1 MKSFTINLSPVK
13 ILIAFGTLILSWIS
27 YISLEAINNSK
38 AISVLEEKHTSDDR
52 QDEELRE
59 IRRTI
64 QDITVLFFD
73 QEHAEDDGPLT
84 VLERPPDFSAAQ
96 MIIEDLIKTRTFNE
110 KTQ

>member
-13 ILIAFGTLILSWIS
+13 ILIAFGTLVLSWIS

-38 AISVLEEKHTSDDR
+38 AISVLEEKRSSDNR
-52 QDEELRE
+52 QDKELRE

-64 QDITVLFFD
+64 QDMTVLFF
-73 QEHAEDDGPLT
+73 EHHDDEEEELT
-84 VLERPPDFSAAQ
+84 PIERPSDFSAAQ
-96 MIIEDLIKTRTFNE
+96 MIIEDLIKTRAFNK

>member
-1 MKSFTINLSPVK
+1 MITKNFTINISPAK
-13 ILIAFGTLILSWIS
+13 ILIASGTLILSWIS

-38 AISVLEEKHTSDDR
+38 SISVLEEKHTSDDR

-96 MIIEDLIKTRTFNE
+96 MIIEDLIETRTY
-110 KTQ
+110 KKQ

>member
-1 MKSFTINLSPVK
+1 MRSLTINISPVK
-13 ILIAFGTLILSWIS
+13 ILVACGTLVLSWIS

-38 AISVLEEKHTSDDR
+38 AISVLEEKHSSDDR

-64 QDITVLFFD
+64 QDMTVLFF
-73 QEHAEDDGPLT
+73 EHHNDEEERPIP
-84 VLERPPDFSAAQ
+84 LERPSDFSAAQ
-96 MIIEDLIKTRTFNE
+96 MIIEDLIKTKTFNK